1 MSNFVYFPGDLTK
14 KGYEEVMSL
23 LWLRYQNWLK
33 EEGKQPQKR
42 KPKPEHP
49 ADQDPE
55 QKMDSI
61 EIKQKQEENKHNEEE
76 QQVAEKKIA
85 VQEQQS
91 NQNVDP
97 LNVEDVAVP
106 KLQKEEIENA
116 DRDEAAVDKSNEVM
130 NKPMEEEGA
139 ADGDI
144 HKSRKLNSLDGE
156 GFLPWEKEGVFKELQ
171 EVFVFL
177 NHMCTCV
184 CNMLIQ
190 MG

>member
-42 KPKPEHP
+42 TPKPEPP

-61 EIKQKQEENKHNEEE
+61 EIKQKLEENKQNEGE
-76 QQVAEKKIA
+76 QQVAEEKVA
-85 VQEQQS
+85 VQEQQI
-91 NQNVDP
+91 NQKADH
-97 LNVEDVAVP
+97 LNVEDAAVP
-106 KLQKEEIENA
+106 KLKVENA
-116 DRDEAAVDKSNEVM
+116 DRDEEAVDKSNEVM
-130 NKPMEEEGA
+130 NKPMKEEGA

-177 NHMCTCV
+177 NHIHVYLCM
-184 CNMLIQ
+184 
-190 MG
+190 